1 MNFYSGIFLIGLNLI
16 SPSAGR
22 LMINREAY
30 TSIVGY
36 ADSMR
41 SYPAYDDCLYPNFD
55 RRDVSLEPM
64 KWHGKEQ
71 YLRLSITLWHMGRL
85 PEDKVVQ
92 RGFLGFLSQFYPKK
106 VYDVSR
112 SNFRYTEDH
121 YICQELFFSKDG
133 KICELEDLG
142 FHLRIIE
149 RNRGYE
155 SVTFYDASGKPCSC
169 LHGYHRGD
177 VLSKGDAVIQETFF
191 DASDEPVEI
200 SRPAVFPAGR
210 MIHYHQYKATPAL
223 KAGVVCSEVHKGWE
237 ADVTSSVRKT
247 FYLKGRFG
255 DFNDEY
261 ERWLNL
267 PDELLRSRYYL
278 EPYDM
283 AEAEYTDK
291 FGRLVRGLHGWARR
305 CVDHYE
311 SGSDLGGGS
320 AVKEIRYYDENGE
333 LSSDHVMKSAIIR
346 FSCPEKGVQ
355 QISYIDEHGKELK
368 RLQKVSEGPLEKEDP
383 YRYYSMLNED
393 VTCYEPDYRD
403 EGEIME
409 REAG

>member
-1 MNFYSGIFLIGLNLI
+1 M
-16 SPSAGR
+16 
-22 LMINREAY
+22 
-30 TSIVGY
+30 
-36 ADSMR
+36 
-41 SYPAYDDCLYPNFD
+41 
-55 RRDVSLEPM
+55 
-64 KWHGKEQ
+64 
-71 YLRLSITLWHMGRL
+71 
-85 PEDKVVQ
+85 
-92 RGFLGFLSQFYPKK
+92 
-106 VYDVSR
+106 
-112 SNFRYTEDH
+112 
-121 YICQELFFSKDG
+121 
-133 KICELEDLG
+133 
-142 FHLRIIE
+142 
-149 RNRGYE
+149 
-155 SVTFYDASGKPCSC
+155 
-169 LHGYHRGD
+169 
-177 VLSKGDAVIQETFF
+177 
-191 DASDEPVEI
+191 
-200 SRPAVFPAGR
+200 
-210 MIHYHQYKATPAL
+210 
-223 KAGVVCSEVHKGWE
+223 CSEVHKGWE